1 MSKKSIFATL
11 LLGMSFAANAKVS
24 KSLKKINEGGSVSDE
39 VLAAEAKTTKAY
51 KEDKDFAKK
60 VDEIIAGKVEASQPK
75 PEPAKT
81 TTSRPGERR

>member
-1 MSKKSIFATL
+1 MSKNSVFVTL
-11 LLGMSFAANAKVS
+11 LLSMSFAANAKVS
-24 KSLKKINEGGSVSDE
+24 KSLKKINEGGSVSDA

-60 VDEIIAGKVEASQPK
+60 VDEIVAGKVEASQPK

-81 TTSRPGERR
+81 TT